1 MIEIGN
7 RIETPEGVFY
17 ELEYGGEGNIYKNE
31 DAFLNRPDEVC
42 YVPEYAAEDRE
53 DWRVSE
59 SSDGCFTHN
68 SLLALCKGNEEVC
81 QDLFYS
87 LEWTYPT
94 TLLEEWDSNGYFDEI
109 EGWYDSNDLMERHI
123 MDRKYK
129 ITYSGKITG
138 KTPNYILSLRAHL
151 KGIFPEMERYGKE
164 EFDHVLHCISSFI
177 DDFTFKVRNSRYRGD
192 ILKRTISND
201 CLKVF
206 NLGDEK
212 VILTVSFT
220 PLET

>member
-1 MIEIGN
+1 
-7 RIETPEGVFY
+7 
-17 ELEYGGEGNIYKNE
+17 
-31 DAFLNRPDEVC
+31 
-42 YVPEYAAEDRE
+42 
-53 DWRVSE
+53 
-59 SSDGCFTHN
+59 
-68 SLLALCKGNEEVC
+68 
-81 QDLFYS
+81 
-87 LEWTYPT
+87 
-94 TLLEEWDSNGYFDEI
+94 
-109 EGWYDSNDLMERHI
+109 

-177 DDFTFKVRNSRYRGD
+177 DDSRYRGD

>member
-1 MIEIGN
+1 
-7 RIETPEGVFY
+7 
-17 ELEYGGEGNIYKNE
+17 
-31 DAFLNRPDEVC
+31 
-42 YVPEYAAEDRE
+42 
-53 DWRVSE
+53 
-59 SSDGCFTHN
+59 
-68 SLLALCKGNEEVC
+68 
-81 QDLFYS
+81 
-87 LEWTYPT
+87 
-94 TLLEEWDSNGYFDEI
+94 
-109 EGWYDSNDLMERHI
+109 

-177 DDFTFKVRNSRYRGD
+177 DDFTFKVRNSR
-192 ILKRTISND
+192 TISND

>member
-1 MIEIGN
+1 MTVTIKWNGISWTGN
-7 RIETPEGVFY
+7 T
-17 ELEYGGEGNIYKNE
+17 KSHT
-31 DAFLNRPDEVC
+31 
-42 YVPEYAAEDRE
+42 RE
-53 DWRVSE
+53 KSR
-59 SSDGCFTHN
+59 
-68 SLLALCKGNEEVC
+68 A
-81 QDLFYS
+81 
-87 LEWTYPT
+87 
-94 TLLEEWDSNGYFDEI
+94 
-109 EGWYDSNDLMERHI
+109 R
-123 MDRKYK
+123 
-129 ITYSGKITG
+129 
-138 KTPNYILSLRAHL
+138 PNYILSLRAHL

>member
-1 MIEIGN
+1 MSFSSRQRPSANTNFVGDKVCGFWQKIYPFSIGLH
-7 RIETPEGVFY
+7 I
-17 ELEYGGEGNIYKNE
+17 
-31 DAFLNRPDEVC
+31 
-42 YVPEYAAEDRE
+42 VP
-53 DWRVSE
+53 
-59 SSDGCFTHN
+59 
-68 SLLALCKGNEEVC
+68 
-81 QDLFYS
+81 
-87 LEWTYPT
+87 
-94 TLLEEWDSNGYFDEI
+94 
-109 EGWYDSNDLMERHI
+109 
-123 MDRKYK
+123 
-129 ITYSGKITG
+129 
-138 KTPNYILSLRAHL
+138 L

-220 PLET
+220 PAGNMKPTI

>member
-31 DAFLNRPDEVC
+31 DA
-42 YVPEYAAEDRE
+42 
-53 DWRVSE
+53 
-59 SSDGCFTHN
+59 
-68 SLLALCKGNEEVC
+68 
-81 QDLFYS
+81 
-87 LEWTYPT
+87 
-94 TLLEEWDSNGYFDEI
+94 
-109 EGWYDSNDLMERHI
+109 
-123 MDRKYK
+123 
-129 ITYSGKITG
+129 
-138 KTPNYILSLRAHL
+138 
-151 KGIFPEMERYGKE
+151 
-164 EFDHVLHCISSFI
+164 SSFI

>member
-1 MIEIGN
+1 
-7 RIETPEGVFY
+7 
-17 ELEYGGEGNIYKNE
+17 
-31 DAFLNRPDEVC
+31 
-42 YVPEYAAEDRE
+42 
-53 DWRVSE
+53 
-59 SSDGCFTHN
+59 
-68 SLLALCKGNEEVC
+68 
-81 QDLFYS
+81 
-87 LEWTYPT
+87 
-94 TLLEEWDSNGYFDEI
+94 
-109 EGWYDSNDLMERHI
+109 

-177 DDFTFKVRNSRYRGD
+177 DDFTFK
-192 ILKRTISND
+192 RTISND

>member
-1 MIEIGN
+1 
-7 RIETPEGVFY
+7 
-17 ELEYGGEGNIYKNE
+17 
-31 DAFLNRPDEVC
+31 
-42 YVPEYAAEDRE
+42 
-53 DWRVSE
+53 
-59 SSDGCFTHN
+59 
-68 SLLALCKGNEEVC
+68 
-81 QDLFYS
+81 
-87 LEWTYPT
+87 
-94 TLLEEWDSNGYFDEI
+94 
-109 EGWYDSNDLMERHI
+109 

-192 ILKRTISND
+192 ILK
-201 CLKVF
+201 VF

>member
-1 MIEIGN
+1 MNIRYPIY
-7 RIETPEGVFY
+7 EGVY
-17 ELEYGGEGNIYKNE
+17 RIL
-31 DAFLNRPDEVC
+31 
-42 YVPEYAAEDRE
+42 
-53 DWRVSE
+53 
-59 SSDGCFTHN
+59 T
-68 SLLALCKGNEEVC
+68 
-81 QDLFYS
+81 
-87 LEWTYPT
+87 
-94 TLLEEWDSNGYFDEI
+94 
-109 EGWYDSNDLMERHI
+109 
-123 MDRKYK
+123 YK

>member
-1 MIEIGN
+1 
-7 RIETPEGVFY
+7 
-17 ELEYGGEGNIYKNE
+17 
-31 DAFLNRPDEVC
+31 
-42 YVPEYAAEDRE
+42 
-53 DWRVSE
+53 
-59 SSDGCFTHN
+59 
-68 SLLALCKGNEEVC
+68 
-81 QDLFYS
+81 
-87 LEWTYPT
+87 
-94 TLLEEWDSNGYFDEI
+94 
-109 EGWYDSNDLMERHI
+109 

-201 CLKVF
+201 CLKCSTWVTR
-206 NLGDEK
+206 K
-212 VILTVSFT
+212 
-220 PLET
+220 